1 MPTASAPET
10 PPPTAPTSPISPADT
25 DNFID
30 CEKGSS
36 VDEEV
41 VEELDEKSSQD
52 SPPDI
57 PSSHREKDGR
67 IKLVQRSQH
76 LNHAQLDQLLIPDS

>member
-10 PPPTAPTSPISPADT
+10 PPPTAPTSPISPTGT

-30 CEKGSS
+30 CEKGS

-41 VEELDEKSSQD
+41 VEESDEKGSEDNS
-52 SPPDI
+52 PDI

-67 IKLVQRSQH
+67 LKLIQRSQH
-76 LNHAQLDQLLIPDS
+76 LNHAWFDQVLISDS